1 MAGSDAEHV
10 VVFINRCAADK
21 QSPFAPGQPIP
32 LPQAPYGAGAPIVAA
47 DYNGDGD
54 TDLIVHTAY
63 GYTCFYE
70 RSFIR
75 SGYAQGRV
83 VAIQRRGESLNVRGD

>member
-1 MAGSDAEHV
+1 V
-10 VVFINRCAADK
+10 
-21 QSPFAPGQPIP
+21 PIA
-32 LPQAPYGAGAPIVAA
+32 LPQAPYGAGAPIVVA

-75 SGYAQGRV
+75 SGYA
-83 VAIQRRGESLNVRGD
+83 RGEAVRVETRP

>member
-1 MAGSDAEHV
+1 MT
-10 VVFINRCAADK
+10 AA
-21 QSPFAPGQPIP
+21 
-32 LPQAPYGAGAPIVAA
+32 APIVAA

-54 TDLIVHTAY
+54 TDLIVQTAY

-75 SGYAQGRV
+75 SGYAEAEV
-83 VAIQRRGESLNVRGD
+83 VEVQKKPRSR